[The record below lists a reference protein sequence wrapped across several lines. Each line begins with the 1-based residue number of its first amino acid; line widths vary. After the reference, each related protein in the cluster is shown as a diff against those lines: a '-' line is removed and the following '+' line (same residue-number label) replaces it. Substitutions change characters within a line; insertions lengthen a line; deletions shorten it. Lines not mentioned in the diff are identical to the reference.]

1 METYIDIILS
11 SDGEKAS
18 VVEKKLFN
26 MGLKPS
32 MGNHDFMYDW
42 KGIVDKSEVIALADK
57 IQSKLKGSGVLMKF
71 ITIR

>member
-1 METYIDIILS
+1 METYIDLFLG

-18 VVEKKLFN
+18 VIEQKLFEI
-26 MGLKPS
+26 GLKPS
-32 MGNHDFMYDW
+32 VGNHDFMYDW

-57 IQSKLKGSGVLMKF
+57 IQSKLRGSGVLIKF